1 MKRILLPYEEEVI
14 NQIHGVDPL
23 TEHYPS
29 YTLEWFNKSLNKN
42 RLQKK
47 FGEDWDAF
55 PDEVKDFYRAE
66 GFRSA
71 ALAMKEIILREKQLP
86 CELYEIIAQDI
97 LRKLEEVVIK
107 EVSIALKE
115 IKLKSEKETL

>member
-1 MKRILLPYEEEVI
+1 MKKILLPYEEEVI
-14 NQIHGVDPL
+14 EQIHGVDPL
-23 TEHYPS
+23 AEHYPR

-47 FGEDWDAF
+47 FGEDWDVF
-55 PDEVKDFYRAE
+55 PDEAKDFYRAE

-71 ALAMKEIILREKQLP
+71 ALAMKEIILGEKKLP

-97 LRKLEEVVIK
+97 SRKLEEVVRN
-107 EVSIALKE
+107 EVSISLRNT
-115 IKLKSEKETL
+115 LEK